1 MGRYHGPWRTTLQYA
16 SWVVRR
22 WERDRRDAAEI
33 ARLREEQAGD
43 ELVPI
48 EDVWRDL
55 EAEPGHEQSAQ
66 LEP

>member
-1 MGRYHGPWRTTLQYA
+1 MDENG
-16 SWVVRR
+16 
-22 WERDRRDAAEI
+22 EREDVIDSAEI